1 MRHFL
6 SLKTLSALTRT
17 VYWYYFT
24 SVLYHAA
31 MGMME
36 GIGFAGTIDR
46 IKRNFWKTAT
56 SAWIYW
62 GPATLL
68 NFTFVPLRHQ
78 VRDRSRSVSLTASPI
93 FPAPHM
99 VACGDTVCFP
109 SNTLLHVIA
118 VVIAD
123 VISISLW

>member
-78 VRDRSRSVSLTASPI
+78 VRDRSRSVSPPLSLSVSL
-93 FPAPHM
+93 
-99 VACGDTVCFP
+99 VACMWRHGVLSF
-109 SNTLLHVIA
+109 
-118 VVIAD
+118 
-123 VISISLW
+123 